1 MLAGIL
7 LLMFYI
13 FLIWVK
19 DKTKWAPPMAGGF
32 KVNFDGAI
40 FQEERAVGIGIVVRD
55 ESVSSLLQS

>member
-1 MLAGIL
+1 
-7 LLMFYI
+7 
-13 FLIWVK
+13 
-19 DKTKWAPPMAGGF
+19 MAGGF